1 MLLLHW
7 RPVLRCLFRCR
18 LQVTILADLVFGF
31 IAFRAILR
39 QRFKTLLGVVF
50 RLQLKLLIL
59 LVVLVVLIVVLA
71 LLVPLVVDVFLLQL
85 IRLRSEELL
94 IIILGCL
101 FHFWD
106 LVSAIVL
113 FIIGVHSYLFLQVV
127 LLVYLILIFS
137 SCARLMVTRAGFLR
151 QVTFLHVLGAGRL
164 RSVLAVRALKPLLL
178 HPFDLVKYVNQVLV
192 LHFVVALAS
201 Y

>member
-1 MLLLHW
+1 M
-7 RPVLRCLFRCR
+7 RCHFGCR
-18 LQVTILADLVFGF
+18 LQVTILADLVFCF

-59 LVVLVVLIVVLA
+59 LILLVILIVVLA
-71 LLVPLVVDVFLLQL
+71 LLVPLVVDVFLLEL
-85 IRLRSEELL
+85 IGLRSEELL
-94 IIILGCL
+94 IIILSGL

-127 LLVYLILIFS
+127 LLVYLIVIFG
-137 SCARLMVTRAGFLR
+137 SCDRFMVTKARFLR
-151 QVTFLHVLGAGRL
+151 QVTFLHVLGAG
-164 RSVLAVRALKPLLL
+164 
-178 HPFDLVKYVNQVLV
+178 
-192 LHFVVALAS
+192 
-201 Y
+201 

>member
-1 MLLLHW
+1 M
-7 RPVLRCLFRCR
+7 RCLFRGR

-39 QRFKTLLGVVF
+39 QCFKTLLGVVF

-59 LVVLVVLIVVLA
+59 LIVLVILVVALA
-71 LLVPLVVDVFLLQL
+71 LLVPLVVDVFLLKL
-85 IRLRSEELL
+85 IGLRSEELL
-94 IIILGCL
+94 IIILSCL

-106 LVSAIVL
+106 LVSAIIF
-113 FIIGVHSYLFLQVV
+113 FIIGIHSYLFLQVV
-127 LLVYLILIFS
+127 LLVYLILIFG
-137 SCARLMVTRAGFLR
+137 SCARLMVTRAGFRR

-164 RSVLAVRALKPLLL
+164 RSVLAVSALKPLLL
-178 HPFDLVKYVNQVLV
+178 HPIDLVKYVNQVLV
-192 LHFVVALAS
+192 LHFVVVFAS